1 MGECHGR
8 MEDSLTATAALAG
21 QPSRRKPWWTQL
33 WVWVLI
39 AMIIGIALGA
49 VAPNAGAAM
58 GPLGDAFI
66 KVIRMLIAPIIFCT
80 VVTGIAHMADMA
92 RVGRVAI
99 KAIVYFEV
107 MTTVALIIG
116 LLAVN
121 LLHPG
126 AGMNVDVSKLN
137 PSVVAPYVKLTQQVG
152 PVAFLMNIIPGTFV
166 GAFTEGNIL
175 QVLFV
180 ALLSGFALVWLG
192 DTGKPLVALI
202 DVAQKMVFVIVGIV
216 MWTAPL
222 GAFGAIAFTVGK
234 FGIGSLASLGKLIVY
249 FYLTCIVFIVVAFAP
264 LARLCG
270 FRLWKLIRYIKE
282 ELLICIATTSSE
294 TVLPRIIAK
303 LDQLGC
309 EPAVVGLVV
318 PTGYSFNLD
327 GTCLYLATAAVFLA
341 QATNT
346 PLDVWHQIGLLV
358 ILLLTSKGAAG
369 VAGAAFVVLA
379 ATLGAESSIP
389 VASVA
394 LILGVHRLLSQ
405 GLTPTNL
412 LGNAVATIVMAK
424 WEGALDD
431 KRLHRVLDQDAPEL

>member
-1 MGECHGR
+1 V
-8 MEDSLTATAALAG
+8 TATTTVPAQAH
-21 QPSRRKPWWTQL
+21 SHSPWWTQL
-33 WVWVLI
+33 WIWVLI
-39 AMIIGIALGA
+39 AMALGIALGMA
-49 VAPNAGAAM
+49 APDLAARM

-66 KVIRMLIAPIIFCT
+66 KLIRMLIAPIIFCT

-99 KAIVYFEV
+99 KALIYFEV
-107 MTTVALIIG
+107 MTTIALVVG

-121 LLHPG
+121 ILKPG
-126 AGMNVDVSKLN
+126 VGMNVDVSKLN
-137 PSVVAPYVKLTQQVG
+137 PATIEPYVKLTHEVG
-152 PVAFLMNIIPGTFV
+152 AVPFLLNVIPNTMV
-166 GAFTEGNIL
+166 GAFTDGNIL
-175 QVLFV
+175 QVLFIAV
-180 ALLSGFALVWLG
+180 LCGFALIWLG
-192 DTGKPLVALI
+192 ERGKPLVDMI
-202 DVAQKMVFVIVGIV
+202 DITAKMVFIIVGIV

-234 FGIGSLASLGKLIVY
+234 FGVGSLASLGKLLGG
-249 FYLTCIVFIVVAFAP
+249 FYLTCIIFSAVAFAP
-264 LARLCG
+264 LARYCG
-270 FRLWKLIRYIKE
+270 FSILKLIRYIKE

-303 LDQLGC
+303 LEDLGC
-309 EPAVVGLVV
+309 EKSVVGLVV

-327 GTCLYLATAAVFLA
+327 GTCLYLATATVFLA

-346 PLDVWHQIGLLV
+346 PLDIWHQIGLLL

-394 LILGVHRLLSQ
+394 LVLGIHRLMSQ

-412 LGNAVATIVMAK
+412 LGNALATIVMAK
-424 WEGALDD
+424 WEGALDET
-431 KRLHRVLDQDAPEL
+431 RLHNVLDGKK

>member
-1 MGECHGR
+1 MIAA
-8 MEDSLTATAALAG
+8 AT
-21 QPSRRKPWWTQL
+21 QQSRKKSAWWRQL
-33 WVWVLI
+33 WLWVLVGM
-39 AMIIGIALGA
+39 ALGIALGMA
-49 VAPNAGAAM
+49 APNTAAAM

-66 KVIRMLIAPIIFCT
+66 KLIRMLIAPIIFCT

-107 MTTVALIIG
+107 MTTIALIVG

-121 LLHPG
+121 FLKPG
-126 AGMNVDVSKLN
+126 AGMNVDVSKLST
-137 PSVVAPYVKLTQQVG
+137 SVVAPYVKLTHEVG
-152 PVAFLMNIIPGTFV
+152 LVPFLVNIIPTTFV
-166 GAFTEGNIL
+166 GAFSEGNIL
-175 QVLFV
+175 QVLFIAV
-180 ALLSGFALVWLG
+180 LSGFALVWLG
-192 DTGKPLVALI
+192 ERAKPLVDMVEI
-202 DVAQKMVFVIVGIV
+202 TGKMVFVIVGIV
-216 MWTAPL
+216 MWTAPI

-234 FGIGSLASLGKLIVY
+234 FGVGSLASLGKLLGY

-264 LARLCG
+264 LCRWCG
-270 FRLWKLIRYIKE
+270 FSLLKLIRYIKE

-294 TVLPRIIAK
+294 TVLPRLMSK
-303 LDQLGC
+303 LEDLGC
-309 EPAVVGLVV
+309 ETGVVGLVV

-346 PLDVWHQIGLLV
+346 PLDIWHQIGLLL
-358 ILLLTSKGAAG
+358 ILLVASKGAAG

-389 VASVA
+389 VASVG
-394 LILGVHRLLSQ
+394 LVLGIHRLMSQ
-405 GLTPTNL
+405 GLTPTNF

-424 WEGALDD
+424 WEGALDE
-431 KRLHRVLDQDAPEL
+431 KRLHRVLNARPAEEPAKT

>member
-1 MGECHGR
+1 MPGETV
-8 MEDSLTATAALAG
+8 SATAPAEISQSSPKAN
-21 QPSRRKPWWTQL
+21 PWWTQL
-33 WVWVLI
+33 WIWVLI
-39 AMIIGIALGA
+39 AMGLGVALG
-49 VAPNAGAAM
+49 VAAPDTAAKM

-66 KVIRMLIAPIIFCT
+66 KLIRMLIAPIIFCT
-80 VVTGIAHMADMA
+80 VVTGIAHMANMA

-99 KAIVYFEV
+99 KSIIYFEV

-121 LLHPG
+121 ILRPG
-126 AGMNVDVSKLN
+126 VGMNVDVSKLN
-137 PSVVAPYVKLTQQVG
+137 PSVVEPYVKLTHEVG
-152 PVAFLMNIIPGTFV
+152 AVPFLMNIIPNSFV

-180 ALLSGFALVWLG
+180 AVLSGFALVWIG
-192 DTGKPLVALI
+192 ERAKPLVDIIEIA
-202 DVAQKMVFVIVGIV
+202 ARMVFVIVGII
-216 MWTAPL
+216 MWTAPF

-234 FGIGSLASLGKLIVY
+234 FGIGSLASLGELLLG
-249 FYLTCIVFIVVAFAP
+249 FYATCIIFIAVGLGPVA
-264 LARLCG
+264 RICG
-270 FRLWKLIRYIKE
+270 FSLLKLIRYIKE

-294 TVLPRIIAK
+294 TVLPRIIDK
-303 LDQLGC
+303 LERLGC
-309 EPAVVGLVV
+309 EKSVVGLVV

-346 PLDVWHQIGLLV
+346 PLDIWHQIGLLL
-358 ILLLTSKGAAG
+358 ILLVTSKGAAG

-394 LILGVHRLLSQ
+394 LILGIHRLMSQ

-412 LGNAVATIVMAK
+412 LGNAVATIAMAK
-424 WEGALDD
+424 WEGALDEAQLQ
-431 KRLHRVLDQDAPEL
+431 RGLDEGS

>member
-1 MGECHGR
+1 M
-8 MEDSLTATAALAG
+8 TVTTAAPATA
-21 QPSRRKPWWTQL
+21 RRKNPWWAQL

-39 AMIIGIALGA
+39 AMALGIALGIA
-49 VAPNAGAAM
+49 APDLAGQM

-66 KVIRMLIAPIIFCT
+66 KLIRMLIAPIIFCT
-80 VVTGIAHMADMA
+80 VVIGIAHMADMA

-99 KAIVYFEV
+99 KAIIYFEV

-121 LLHPG
+121 ILQPG

-137 PSVVAPYVKLTQQVG
+137 PSVVEPYVKLTHEVG
-152 PVAFLMNIIPGTFV
+152 FVPFLVNVIPNSFV

-175 QVLFV
+175 QVLFIAV
-180 ALLSGFALVWLG
+180 LSGFALVWLG
-192 DTGKPLVALI
+192 ERAKPLVDVI
-202 DVAQKMVFVIVGIV
+202 DVASKMLFVIVGIV
-216 MWTAPL
+216 MWTAPI

-234 FGIGSLASLGKLIVY
+234 FGVGSLASLGKLILG
-249 FYLTCIVFIVVAFAP
+249 FYLTCIVFIAIGFAP
-264 LARLCG
+264 IARLCG
-270 FRLWKLIRYIKE
+270 FSLLKLIRYIKE

-294 TVLPRIIAK
+294 TVLPRIMDK
-303 LDQLGC
+303 LEQLGC
-309 EPAVVGLVV
+309 EKSVVGLVV

-346 PLDVWHQIGLLV
+346 PLDVWHQIGLLL

-394 LILGVHRLLSQ
+394 LVLGIHRLMSQ

-424 WEGALDD
+424 WEGALDE
-431 KRLHRVLDQDAPEL
+431 KRLHRVLDQDAG

>member
-1 MGECHGR
+1 MPGETV
-8 MEDSLTATAALAG
+8 SATAPAEISQSSPKAN
-21 QPSRRKPWWTQL
+21 PWWTQL
-33 WVWVLI
+33 WIWVLI
-39 AMIIGIALGA
+39 AMGLGVALG
-49 VAPNAGAAM
+49 VAAPDTAAKM

-66 KVIRMLIAPIIFCT
+66 KLIRMLIAPIIFCT
-80 VVTGIAHMADMA
+80 VVTGIAHMANMA

-99 KAIVYFEV
+99 KSIIYFEV

-121 LLHPG
+121 ILRPG
-126 AGMNVDVSKLN
+126 VGMNVDVSKLN
-137 PSVVAPYVKLTQQVG
+137 PSVVEPYVKLTHEVG
-152 PVAFLMNIIPGTFV
+152 AVPFLMNIIPNSFV
-166 GAFTEGNIL
+166 GALTEGNIL

-180 ALLSGFALVWLG
+180 AVLSGFALVWIG
-192 DTGKPLVALI
+192 ERAKPLVDIIEIA
-202 DVAQKMVFVIVGIV
+202 ARMVFVIVGII
-216 MWTAPL
+216 MWTAPF

-234 FGIGSLASLGKLIVY
+234 FGIGSLASLGELLLG
-249 FYLTCIVFIVVAFAP
+249 FYATCIIFIAVGLGPVA
-264 LARLCG
+264 RICG
-270 FRLWKLIRYIKE
+270 FSLLKLIRYIKE

-294 TVLPRIIAK
+294 TVLPRIIDK
-303 LDQLGC
+303 LERLGC
-309 EPAVVGLVV
+309 EKSVVGLVV

-346 PLDVWHQIGLLV
+346 PLDIWHQIGLLL
-358 ILLLTSKGAAG
+358 ILLVTSKGAAG

-394 LILGVHRLLSQ
+394 LILGIHRLMSQ

-412 LGNAVATIVMAK
+412 LGNAVATIAMAK
-424 WEGALDD
+424 WEGALDEAQLQ
-431 KRLHRVLDQDAPEL
+431 RGLDEGS

>member
-1 MGECHGR
+1 M
-8 MEDSLTATAALAG
+8 TATTALPA
-21 QPSRRKPWWTQL
+21 QTRRGRRWWTQL

-39 AMIIGIALGA
+39 GMAAGIALGMAAPDTA
-49 VAPNAGAAM
+49 VSM
-58 GPLGDAFI
+58 GPFGDAFI
-66 KVIRMLIAPIIFCT
+66 KLIRMLIAPIIFCT

-99 KAIVYFEV
+99 KALLYFEA

-121 LLHPG
+121 ILRPG

-137 PSVVAPYVKLTQQVG
+137 PAVVEPYVKLTHEVG
-152 PVAFLMNIIPGTFV
+152 FVPFVMNIIPNTFV
-166 GAFTEGNIL
+166 GAFTDGNIL
-175 QVLFV
+175 QVLFI
-180 ALLSGFALVWLG
+180 AILSGFALVWLG
-192 DTGKPLVALI
+192 ERGKPFVDLVDIA
-202 DVAQKMVFVIVGIV
+202 AKMVFFIVGII

-234 FGIGSLASLGKLIVY
+234 FGVGSLASLGKLVGD
-249 FYLTCIVFIVVAFAP
+249 FYLTCIIFILVGFVP

-270 FRLWKLIRYIKE
+270 FSLWKLIRYIKE

-303 LDQLGC
+303 LEMLGC
-309 EPAVVGLVV
+309 EKSVVGLVV

-327 GTCLYLATAAVFLA
+327 GTCLYLATASVFLA
-341 QATNT
+341 QATST
-346 PLDVWHQIGLLV
+346 PLDIQHQIGLLL
-358 ILLLTSKGAAG
+358 ILLVTSKGAAG

-394 LILGVHRLLSQ
+394 LVLGIHRLMSQ

-412 LGNAVATIVMAK
+412 LGNTVATIVMAK
-424 WEGALDD
+424 WEGALDE
-431 KRLHRVLDQDAPEL
+431 KRLHRVLDEEPEPQA